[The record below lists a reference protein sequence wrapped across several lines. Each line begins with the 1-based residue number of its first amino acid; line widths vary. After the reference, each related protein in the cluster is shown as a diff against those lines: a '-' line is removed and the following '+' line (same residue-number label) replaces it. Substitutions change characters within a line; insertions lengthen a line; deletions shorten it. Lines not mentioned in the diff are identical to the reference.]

1 MSTRS
6 ILTIAIIS
14 TVACTGCKT
23 VYSTVYTNKK
33 NSFKPPVAV
42 AKNELKGPEVIDALT
57 APAPGGL
64 PPAMG
69 NDQNAIP
76 GIPGVPAA
84 PAAPADPAA
93 APAPAAGAAPAIP
106 GL

>member
-14 TVACTGCKT
+14 TVAFTGCKT

-42 AKNELKGPEVIDALT
+42 AKVELKGPEAVDVLT

-64 PPAMG
+64 PPGMG
-69 NDQNAIP
+69 DQNAIP

-84 PAAPADPAA
+84 PADPAA
-93 APAPAAGAAPAIP
+93 APADPAGAAPAIP